1 MSKKRIQTLGVNVL
15 LPCGLVAC
23 MVMVSVLTASPP
35 TGTPS
40 LFAPK
45 AKDKKPAEPQV
56 KSPAVAA
63 TQSVAKSAPDK
74 QDQRPYVMRLDVT
87 PKDGESLEDA
97 YFEYFNQNRVHPKV
111 IRAKVRRVGNQAKY
125 KEGVAIIRAA
135 LRSGQVQSWM
145 YEGLGLMMK
154 LADMPRDEI
163 ERTLMSAVDFAST
176 AHELIHI
183 ADFLEHMRFRA
194 RALEV
199 LQVVSQKAPG
209 MTEPYVRGLSLAQH
223 IKADEAIQWA
233 ALGILR
239 QEWPQGK
246 RKIRNDARR
255 AAVAVLERMRKDG
268 DEKAAEAFGRQVKEA
283 SKRDVVVRVSWVG
296 EADLDLMIQEPSG
309 TVCSFRHPRTS
320 AGGVLVGDL
329 NSKLDRAA
337 GVGFSEYYVCPEGFD
352 GTYRALIRCVW
363 GRVPTGKATVEIW
376 VRGNTKDQ
384 IYAHKV
390 VQIKE
395 KKASMVVFDLEGGRR
410 TESLAEH
417 QIANDVQTQLAVNRA
432 ILGQQINALAD
443 SSSLAGQPV
452 SGRSEQPRVVGRAP
466 IRDRNGRLAGF
477 QPNMAIIPEGATLSV
492 NAVISADR
500 RYVRV
505 TALPFFSH
513 IKEVILYNL
522 TSGII
527 GRTNSQGQAI
537 DQNAIDGVGDLGG
550 GGFNNDGPGIGDG
563 LGGGIFGG

>member
-1 MSKKRIQTLGVNVL
+1 
-15 LPCGLVAC
+15 
-23 MVMVSVLTASPP
+23 
-35 TGTPS
+35 S

-45 AKDKKPAEPQV
+45 AKDKKPAEPQA

-74 QDQRPYVMRLDVT
+74 QDQRTYVMRLDVT

-97 YFEYFNQNRVHPKV
+97 YFQYFNQNRVHPKV

-563 LGGGIFGG
+563 IDLGG